1 MADEIV
7 AYMHIFIWRD
17 LNDPYAMFRFN
28 SAKTYRFVI
37 LSAIEC
43 VDFING
49 RVMTQP
55 PIIIWFRR
63 DLRLSD
69 LPMLA
74 AAHETG
80 RPIIPVFIC
89 DEEVAALG
97 AAARW
102 RLGL

>member
-1 MADEIV
+1 
-7 AYMHIFIWRD
+7 
-17 LNDPYAMFRFN
+17 
-28 SAKTYRFVI
+28 
-37 LSAIEC
+37 
-43 VDFING
+43 
-49 RVMTQP
+49 MTQP

-102 RLGL
+102 RLGLSIEVFSQSLLSMNSRLILRKGNSFD

>member
-1 MADEIV
+1 
-7 AYMHIFIWRD
+7 
-17 LNDPYAMFRFN
+17 
-28 SAKTYRFVI
+28 
-37 LSAIEC
+37 
-43 VDFING
+43 
-49 RVMTQP
+49 MTQP

-102 RLGL
+102 RLGLSIEVFSQSLLSMNSRLILRKGNSFDEIKKLIVETGAESVHW